1 MLAELVAANA
11 AYATIKTFV
20 LNGKET
26 TDVLS
31 PLKNLV
37 TAEEELR
44 AWGNRKKHGL
54 FSKVLG
60 KAADD
65 FDEFLALE
73 QMAEKR
79 KELESICRLY
89 APIGTWDRFIEY
101 EAKMRK
107 QRKREAEERQ
117 RQIAQTIRYIS
128 WGLITAISLGGLS
141 LLYFFT
147 EFLRGFKCSINS
159 FVYLEALNFPFQI
172 KLIFKFCRA
181 HKFLSS
187 FKACICSFLV
197 WVD

>member
-1 MLAELVAANA
+1 M
-11 AYATIKTFV
+11 
-20 LNGKET
+20 LNGKEI

-147 EFLRGFKCSINS
+147 EFLRGLK
-159 FVYLEALNFPFQI
+159 
-172 KLIFKFCRA
+172 
-181 HKFLSS
+181 
-187 FKACICSFLV
+187 
-197 WVD
+197 

>member
-1 MLAELVAANA
+1 MLAELAAANA
-11 AYATIKTFV
+11 AYATIKKFV
-20 LNGKET
+20 INGKEI

-31 PLKNLV
+31 PLKSLV

-44 AWGNRKKHGL
+44 ARGNRKKNGL
-54 FSKVLG
+54 FSKVMG

-89 APIGTWDRFIEY
+89 ATPGTWDRFIEY

-107 QRKREAEERQ
+107 QRKKEAEERQ

-128 WGLITAISLGGLS
+128 WGLLTACSFGGLA

-147 EFLRGFKCSINS
+147 EFLRGLK
-159 FVYLEALNFPFQI
+159 
-172 KLIFKFCRA
+172 
-181 HKFLSS
+181 
-187 FKACICSFLV
+187 
-197 WVD
+197 

>member
-1 MLAELVAANA
+1 MLAELAAANA
-11 AYATIKTFV
+11 AYATIKKFV
-20 LNGKET
+20 INGKEI

-44 AWGNRKKHGL
+44 ARGNRKKNGL
-54 FSKVLG
+54 FSKVMG

-89 APIGTWDRFIEY
+89 ASPGTWDRFIEY

-107 QRKREAEERQ
+107 QRKKEAEERQ
-117 RQIAQTIRYIS
+117 RQIAQTIRYVS
-128 WGLITAISLGGLS
+128 WGLITAISVGGLS

-147 EFLRGFKCSINS
+147 EFLRG
-159 FVYLEALNFPFQI
+159 L
-172 KLIFKFCRA
+172 R
-181 HKFLSS
+181 
-187 FKACICSFLV
+187 
-197 WVD
+197 

>member
-1 MLAELVAANA
+1 MLAKLAAATA

-20 LNGKET
+20 TNGREIKE
-26 TDVLS
+26 VLS

-44 AWGNRKKHGL
+44 ARGNRKKNGL
-54 FSKVLG
+54 LSKVMG

-65 FDEFLALE
+65 FDEFLVLE

-89 APIGTWDRFIEY
+89 VPIGTWDRFIEY

-107 QRKREAEERQ
+107 QPKREAEDRQ

-128 WGLITAISLGGLS
+128 WGLITAISEGGLS

-147 EFLRGFKCSINS
+147 ECRRG
-159 FVYLEALNFPFQI
+159 LE
-172 KLIFKFCRA
+172 
-181 HKFLSS
+181 
-187 FKACICSFLV
+187 
-197 WVD
+197 